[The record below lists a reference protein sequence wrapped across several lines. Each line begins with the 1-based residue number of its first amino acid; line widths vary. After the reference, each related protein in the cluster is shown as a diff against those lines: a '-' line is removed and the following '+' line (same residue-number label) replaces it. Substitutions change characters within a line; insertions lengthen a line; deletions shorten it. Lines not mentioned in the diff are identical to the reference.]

1 MDVIAEEW
9 AGRFSAY
16 GDSTL
21 AMLAVIWIRSRLVP
35 RSPTLRPIRK
45 AGTVSE
51 IAVHGRVSRLRRWF
65 GYFVTSAVISDRQSP
80 AIGSGIAAW
89 QVRNGLMTCR
99 AVWWTRVPHE
109 DPAPSDARRAA

>member
-51 IAVHGRVSRLRRWF
+51 IAVQGSVSRLRRWF
-65 GYFVTSAVISDRQSP
+65 GYPDYPDITSKLSHTI
-80 AIGSGIAAW
+80 AIYG
-89 QVRNGLMTCR
+89 
-99 AVWWTRVPHE
+99 
-109 DPAPSDARRAA
+109 